1 MTNVAGVP
9 AFGGGGFAFRQP
21 PDPPRPAVPQVAQ
34 TATDGSAT
42 FTKGN
47 ELPGQNG
54 SKYTKSDSA
63 VDTANDAAAP
73 QSTDAK
79 SEMQNRIK
87 EDLPK
92 DILTGPTPAFQAS
105 VLEVESDLR
114 NVIAQ
119 FEARRNHVSDE
130 AAISAT
136 PRGPESRSQAVQPLT
151 SEGTGAETQRAAT
164 AEATQAEVQK
174 DATEATQALV
184 QTSPEAM
191 DPETRYA
198 GPAANPRSPY
208 DPA

>member
-1 MTNVAGVP
+1 
-9 AFGGGGFAFRQP
+9 
-21 PDPPRPAVPQVAQ
+21 
-34 TATDGSAT
+34 DGSAT

-136 PRGPESRSQAVQPLT
+136 PRGPETRLQAVQPLT
-151 SEGTGAETQRAAT
+151 SEDTRAETQRAAAT
-164 AEATQAEVQK
+164 DATQAEVQK